1 MVPHFARPTYDC
13 LINLFLNSFE
23 IMGIKKSSMGSDG
36 MPSLYTL
43 RSPKAQDLF
52 LSRDTVCLRV
62 VNSYMKFRLCRTTP
76 HCCLS
81 TYFLGH
87 HAKRISDTPCALP
100 SFPPSYPALGVP
112 PKISREPS
120 ASRCKQGREPLD
132 AVSWRKIV
140 SKMSTS

>member
-1 MVPHFARPTYDC
+1 MVPHSIRPTYDC
-13 LINLFLNSFE
+13 LINLSLNSFE

-62 VNSYMKFRLCRTTP
+62 VN
-76 HCCLS
+76 LS
-81 TYFLGH
+81 SISHYSLLTYFLGH
-87 HAKRISDTPCALP
+87 HTKRISDTPCALP

-120 ASRCKQGREPLD
+120 ASRCKQGREPSD
-132 AVSWRKIV
+132 AVSWREIV
-140 SKMSTS
+140 SKMSAT